1 MPCFDYAIACID
13 YGIWYLRCMAHMP
26 FHALYRSIV
35 CRASYTPSQ
44 ACMFLRLCDGMHG
57 LCHVMPPSCHSSI
70 VEAVGAYKPPHASCS
85 LVYPMPGV
93 CVPRPSNTFSHS
105 LVSFDILLPWRFLF
119 RIFFLALLICCL
131 EFVYLYISY
140 LVFVIFYVV
149 FMKFP
154 VSYLALFP
162 YPFAPP
168 RAP

>member
-1 MPCFDYAIACID
+1 MVFGTSGVWLIC
-13 YGIWYLRCMAHMP
+13 L

-35 CRASYTPSQ
+35 RIASCTPSR

-93 CVPRPSNTFSHS
+93 CVPRPSNTFSRS

-119 RIFFLALLICCL
+119 RIFFSALLICSL
-131 EFVYLYISY
+131 EFVYFYTRSISY
-140 LVFVIFYVV
+140 LVFVVFYVV
-149 FMKFP
+149 FMKFR